1 MRQEERFTPTKSHIF
16 PAKTENTRT
25 SRVCVF
31 IYAERETDRERERER
46 ERESEA
52 ASDAAVP
59 TGTQTRG
66 QFTAFSFMGINRN
79 GPT

>member
-46 ERESEA
+46 VSE
-52 ASDAAVP
+52 
-59 TGTQTRG
+59 
-66 QFTAFSFMGINRN
+66 
-79 GPT
+79 